1 LAFFPY
7 GIHIVPGSIPREQ
20 APGVTKDL
28 MRHAAIA
35 TTFNVYGKALSLEK
49 REANNR
55 VVEMLLAEQ
64 VETNMECE
72 P

>member
-1 LAFFPY
+1 
-7 GIHIVPGSIPREQ
+7 
-20 APGVTKDL
+20 

-64 VETNMECE
+64 VETNMEGE

>member
-1 LAFFPY
+1 
-7 GIHIVPGSIPREQ
+7 
-20 APGVTKDL
+20 

-55 VVEMLLAEQ
+55 VVEMLAEQ
-64 VETNMECE
+64 VETNMEGE